1 VSKLSTQTSVQ
12 SQDGSLDMMQWLFA
26 MANKINETD
35 KLAPNKAI
43 QKRLQEMINIYGSTR
58 LWEAIK
64 QFSTT
69 LGMNNASFM
78 EDLFHKC
85 PELPDLFETDKTLPP
100 ALNQWFEH
108 HSVEVNRFHRVTS
121 AILRANPAIEWEF
134 DTSSDTDRDLTPI
147 MDILFRNTEGS

>member
-1 VSKLSTQTSVQ
+1 MR
-12 SQDGSLDMMQWLFA
+12 SQDQTGDFMQWILA
-26 MANKINETD
+26 MAEKINQNGR
-35 KLAPNKAI
+35 LAPTKAI
-43 QKRLQEMINIYGSTR
+43 QKRMQETIDIYGSTKV
-58 LWEAIK
+58 WEAIK
-64 QFSTT
+64 QFSIN
-69 LGMNNASFM
+69 LGTNNVLFM